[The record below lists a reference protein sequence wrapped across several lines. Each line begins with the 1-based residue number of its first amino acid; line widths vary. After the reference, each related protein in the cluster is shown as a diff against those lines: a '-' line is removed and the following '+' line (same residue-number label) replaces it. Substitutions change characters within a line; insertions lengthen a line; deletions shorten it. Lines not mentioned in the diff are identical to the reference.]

1 MLKGKNVVLG
11 VTGGIAA
18 YKAADLASKLNK
30 MGANVDVIMTKS
42 ATSFVTPL
50 TFRSITGRPVVTDM
64 FEEPA
69 VVDIK
74 HISLASK
81 ADIFIVA
88 PATANI
94 LGKVACGICDD
105 MLSTTIAATKSPVI
119 FAPAMNTNMYENPI
133 IQENIEKLK
142 KLGYL
147 FVEPECG
154 RLACGTEGKGRLAE
168 NQVIIEKIVSEICFK
183 KDLLGK
189 KVLVTAG
196 PTREY
201 LDPVRFISN
210 PSSGKMG
217 YAVALAAKRRGADV
231 VLISGPTN
239 LTAPEGVEM
248 VYINTAVEMYDEVL
262 ARAEDADIIVKSAAV
277 GDFRPVSMAEHKMKK
292 DDVSK
297 IELVKN
303 PDILQEVCKK
313 SKNAV
318 VVGFC
323 METRDLEQQA
333 YTKLINK
340 GADFIVANNVAEEG
354 SGFAGDNNTA
364 LIISKDGYL
373 EHFGNMPKQE
383 LADIILNKAME
394 QKKA

>member
-142 KLGYL
+142 RFGYL

-210 PSSGKMG
+210 PS
-217 YAVALAAKRRGADV
+217 
-231 VLISGPTN
+231 
-239 LTAPEGVEM
+239 
-248 VYINTAVEMYDEVL
+248 
-262 ARAEDADIIVKSAAV
+262 
-277 GDFRPVSMAEHKMKK
+277 
-292 DDVSK
+292 
-297 IELVKN
+297 
-303 PDILQEVCKK
+303 
-313 SKNAV
+313 
-318 VVGFC
+318 
-323 METRDLEQQA
+323 
-333 YTKLINK
+333 
-340 GADFIVANNVAEEG
+340 
-354 SGFAGDNNTA
+354 
-364 LIISKDGYL
+364 
-373 EHFGNMPKQE
+373 
-383 LADIILNKAME
+383 
-394 QKKA
+394 